1 MSDENKNEDN
11 TKVILTF
18 IWDAGA
24 TFENESEN
32 CEMQIKETYE
42 GKTWKECCDDCAS
55 CWDWDDSELVTGESN
70 VVETYRDL
78 SKIII
83 TQNGNDS
90 EASNEIY
97 DYYTK
102 EEERLRDQNT

>member
-1 MSDENKNEDN
+1 MSEENNIQNDS
-11 TKVILTF
+11 KVILTF

-32 CEMQIKETYE
+32 CTMQIKETYH
-42 GKTWKECCDDCAS
+42 GKNWKECCDDCAS
-55 CWDWDDSELVTGESN
+55 CWDWDDSELITGESN

-78 SKIII
+78 SKIVINR
-83 TQNGNDS
+83 NGKEE
-90 EASNEIY
+90 EAPEEIY
-97 DYYTK
+97 EYYNK

>member
-1 MSDENKNEDN
+1 MSDENNNEDDS
-11 TKVILTF
+11 KVILTF

-32 CEMQIKETYE
+32 CTMQIKETYH

-55 CWDWDDSELVTGESN
+55 CWDWDDSELITGESY

-83 TQNGNDS
+83 TNKRHS
-90 EASNEIY
+90 YLNE
-97 DYYTK
+97 
-102 EEERLRDQNT
+102 